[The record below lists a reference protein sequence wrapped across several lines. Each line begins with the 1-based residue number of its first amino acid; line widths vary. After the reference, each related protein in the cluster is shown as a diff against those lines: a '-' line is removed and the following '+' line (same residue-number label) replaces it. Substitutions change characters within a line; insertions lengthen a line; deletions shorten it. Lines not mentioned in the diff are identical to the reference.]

1 MKSALTLSFLALLTL
16 SGCETYRIT
25 GYQPSPATTAAI
37 LASRPVPVAVMPF
50 SASKPGLASITCR
63 AAGPVTVAPHF
74 AGYIEN
80 AFIIELRKAGAY
92 DPTSPIKISGKLE
105 EIDFSTSIT
114 TTTWVLSLTVSDAN
128 QKSFTVQSTQQFE
141 GSFFAPVACS
151 MARDYF
157 IPAVQKLVREV
168 LLDPRFQQMAKP
180 VRDLL
185 TQASGPSG
193 NDVR

>member
-74 AGYIEN
+74 AG
-80 AFIIELRKAGAY
+80 
-92 DPTSPIKISGKLE
+92 
-105 EIDFSTSIT
+105 
-114 TTTWVLSLTVSDAN
+114 
-128 QKSFTVQSTQQFE
+128 
-141 GSFFAPVACS
+141 
-151 MARDYF
+151 
-157 IPAVQKLVREV
+157 
-168 LLDPRFQQMAKP
+168 
-180 VRDLL
+180 
-185 TQASGPSG
+185 
-193 NDVR
+193 

>member
-1 MKSALTLSFLALLTL
+1 VKSNLVLSLLAILTL

-37 LASRPVPVAVMPF
+37 VTSRLTPVAVIPF
-50 SASKPGLASITCR
+50 TASKPGLASITCR

-92 DPTSPIKISGKLE
+92 DPSSPIKISGKLE
-105 EIDFSTSIT
+105 EIDFSTTFT
-114 TTTWVLSLTVSDAN
+114 TTTWMLSLTVSNAGR
-128 QKSFTVQSTQQFE
+128 QSFTIKSTQQFE

-157 IPAVQKLVREV
+157 VPAVQQLLREV
-168 LLDPRFQQMAKP
+168 LLDPRFKQMTKP
-180 VRDLL
+180 THELL
-185 TQASGPSG
+185 TQVFKPAL
-193 NDVR
+193 N